1 MVISSSFGNVFSILI
16 ASCWLPYSP
25 MSALQILIQNL
36 LYDISQIAIPWDRMD
51 EEFLAVPQR
60 WDAKDLLRF
69 VLVLGPTSSTIDMMT
84 FSLGWFYYGI
94 KSADDDSLVNIF
106 HTHWFLEG
114 LLTQTL
120 IVHLLRTAKIPLLQ
134 SNAAPILV
142 FSTLC
147 VMAAGFSIP
156 FIPPFA
162 NALNLVHPRT
172 SFIGFL
178 TLELLFYCVEV
189 QFVKMLYIKLFKRW
203 L

>member
-1 MVISSSFGNVFSILI
+1 MT
-16 ASCWLPYSP
+16 
-25 MSALQILIQNL
+25 ALQILVQNL

-51 EEFLAVPQR
+51 EEFLATPQR

-69 VLVLGPTSSTIDMMT
+69 ILVLGPTSSTIDMCT
-84 FSLGWFYYGI
+84 FCLGWYYYGVRDA
-94 KSADDDSLVNIF
+94 SNSYAVALF

-120 IVHLLRTAKIPLLQ
+120 IVHLLRTAKIPGFQ
-134 SNAAPILV
+134 SRAAPILV
-142 FSTLC
+142 CSTLS
-147 VMAAGFSIP
+147 VMSVGFVIP

-162 NALNLVHPRT
+162 NALKLVRPKN

-178 TLELLFYCVEV
+178 ALELLFYCVEV
-189 QFVKMLYIKLFKRW
+189 QFVKMLYIKLRGRW